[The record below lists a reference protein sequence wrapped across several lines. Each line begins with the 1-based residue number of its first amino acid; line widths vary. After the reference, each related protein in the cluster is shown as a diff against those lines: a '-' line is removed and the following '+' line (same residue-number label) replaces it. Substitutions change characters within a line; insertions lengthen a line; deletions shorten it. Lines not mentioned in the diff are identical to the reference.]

1 MFEVR
6 TGEYVVKGIATGLRM
21 KRKDTHQVCE
31 ILKKAAEVAE
41 CINPSTQPHA
51 TVSVR
56 MMRDVT

>member
-6 TGEYVVKGIATGLRM
+6 TGEYVVKGIATGLRVEG
-21 KRKDTHQVCE
+21 RDTHQVCE

-41 CINPSTQPHA
+41 CINPSNQPHA

-56 MMRDVT
+56 VMRGVA